1 MTSEH
6 TPQPGTIAWTDLTV
20 PDADAL
26 RDFYAAVTGWE
37 SETVSMGEY
46 SDYNMKDDHGKAVA
60 GICHRR
66 GPNAN
71 MPGQWMLYIVVTNL
85 DESMVQCKKR
95 GGDVVDGPRGMGGES
110 RFCVIRDPSGAVA
123 GLYQP

>member
-6 TPQPGTIAWTDLTV
+6 TPQAGTIAWTDLTV

-37 SETVSMGEY
+37 SEAVSMGQY
-46 SDYNMKDDHGKAVA
+46 RDYNMKDQDGKAVA
-60 GICHRR
+60 GICHQR
-66 GPNAN
+66 GSNAN
-71 MPGQWMLYIVVTNL
+71 MPGQWMLYIVVTDL
-85 DESMVQCKKR
+85 DESMAQCKKL
-95 GGDVVDGPRGMGGES
+95 GGDVVDGPRGTGGES
-110 RFCVIRDPSGAVA
+110 RFCVIRDLSGAVA